1 MRAITLSAAL
11 LVVAGCSIGTPLL
24 SVPIGASPPP
34 ADEAPDVG
42 VAYRM
47 SIQCPIPLALGS
59 TWWAFDDPDPWPPQL
74 PGNVIYSNSWDVPG
88 IITLSSANAAVLR
101 ADVDGSELS
110 MSKLETPPTQED
122 LTCSGV

>member
-1 MRAITLSAAL
+1 
-11 LVVAGCSIGTPLL
+11 
-24 SVPIGASPPP
+24 
-34 ADEAPDVG
+34 
-42 VAYRM
+42 
-47 SIQCPIPLALGS
+47 
-59 TWWAFDDPDPWPPQL
+59 
-74 PGNVIYSNSWDVPG
+74 VIYSNSWDVPG